1 MMKTC
6 PSSVRLPRGTVG
18 TLAACASLAIS
29 LLWNGCA
36 NYTEVKVDS
45 LAKPKAEDAI
55 AYKIHNANPAID
67 EDTLRHKEA
76 VGFVRTALSG
86 KGIKASVLPDAF
98 KEIVFTNDPDA
109 ASLAT
114 DAQQAKAVGL
124 LTSTDLNGIFDLG
137 NGKPSYLQPAHH
149 RQTNRARAVDL

>member
-1 MMKTC
+1 
-6 PSSVRLPRGTVG
+6 
-18 TLAACASLAIS
+18 LA
-29 LLWNGCA
+29 N
-36 NYTEVKVDS
+36 TE
-45 LAKPKAEDAI
+45 L
-55 AYKIHNANPAID
+55 
-67 EDTLRHKEA
+67 T
-76 VGFVRTALSG
+76 TLSG

-137 NGKPSYLQPAHH
+137 PVNKLLQAAGES
-149 RQTNRARAVDL
+149 QVKS

>member
-1 MMKTC
+1 MSPARTWESPSTSDGTTC
-6 PSSVRLPRGTVG
+6 GSSIPTGNTPSCPALRLSRSIRSSPSDAQT
-18 TLAACASLAIS
+18 S
-29 LLWNGCA
+29 A
-36 NYTEVKVDS
+36 NTE
-45 LAKPKAEDAI
+45 L
-55 AYKIHNANPAID
+55 
-67 EDTLRHKEA
+67 
-76 VGFVRTALSG
+76 TALSG

-137 NGKPSYLQPAHH
+137 PVNKLLQAAGES
-149 RQTNRARAVDL
+149 QVKS